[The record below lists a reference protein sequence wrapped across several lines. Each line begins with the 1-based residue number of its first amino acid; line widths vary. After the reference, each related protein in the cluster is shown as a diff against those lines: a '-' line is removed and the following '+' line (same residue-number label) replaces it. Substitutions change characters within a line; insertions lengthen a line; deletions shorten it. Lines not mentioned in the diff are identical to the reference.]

1 MEGRMFERIFSPE
14 AWGGFLA
21 MVMLGLTGC
30 GYRSIGEPEG
40 RVAMSV
46 PQVWAAVGENQDG
59 KISGGWLDEF
69 GDRRMK
75 ALVDEAMVYNQDLRA
90 LGHRLAA
97 ARQSSIIAGANRL
110 PSVSGTT
117 GYRTSGGNDREV
129 TDSFSLSL
137 SASWEA
143 DLWGRLRD
151 LDLAERADYA
161 ATVADFRGA
170 RLSLAANVAQ
180 AWCNLITAEQQ
191 VELAKVTLQS
201 YQQALPVIERRYKAN
216 TLRAVDVQFGRNNVA
231 SAARS
236 LEARVLARNE
246 AARALELLLGRYP
259 AAAVKSSRDL
269 PDLEREIPAGLPAG
283 LLARRPDLAA
293 ARASLFASAKR
304 ADAAKKDLL
313 PALRLTGGVSD
324 GGTGSFRQV
333 FRPDFLVWSV
343 ASSLSQSIYDGGAPT
358 AAAKAALDRNRAE
371 IEDYARLAL
380 RAFREV
386 ESALDAD
393 RSLRAQELFLRK
405 EVEQTTLAEK
415 RALSDITLGIE
426 GASFLEYLEAQRR
439 AENARA
445 SLIRLKND
453 RLQNRIDLHLAL
465 GGDFETEGK

>member
-1 MEGRMFERIFSPE
+1 MKRELFKKTSFALFLVATLSSCTYSTIGRP
-14 AWGGFLA
+14 
-21 MVMLGLTGC
+21 TG
-30 GYRSIGEPEG
+30 
-40 RVAMSV
+40 SV
-46 PQVWAAVGENQDG
+46 KMDPPRFWAAAGENQDG
-59 KISGGWLDEF
+59 QISTGWLDQF

-75 ALVDEAMVYNQDLRA
+75 QLVAEAMVYNQDIRATAHRLRA
-90 LGHRLAA
+90 AKE
-97 ARQSSIIAGANRL
+97 STIIGRANRL
-110 PSVSGTT
+110 PSLSGGG
-117 GYRTSGGNDREV
+117 GYRLSGGGERDGADTFSV
-129 TDSFSLSL
+129 SF

-143 DLWGRLRD
+143 DLWGRLRN
-151 LDLAERADYA
+151 LDLASQADYA
-161 ATVADFRGA
+161 ATLADFRGA

-180 AWCNLITAEQQ
+180 GWCNLITAEQQ
-191 VELAKVTLQS
+191 VALAQATLKS

-216 TLRAVDVQFGRNNVA
+216 TLRATDVQFGRNNVA

-236 LEARVLARNE
+236 LEARALARNE
-246 AARALELLLGRYP
+246 AARSLELLLGRYP
-259 AAAVKSSRDL
+259 AAALKSSLDL
-269 PDLEREIPAGLPAG
+269 PDLESRIPSGLPAG

-293 ARASLFASAKR
+293 ARADLFASAQR
-304 ADAAKKDLL
+304 ASAAKKDLL
-313 PALRLTGGVSD
+313 PALRLTGSAAD
-324 GGTGSFRQV
+324 GGNGTFGQV
-333 FRPDFLVWSV
+333 FRPDFLIWSV
-343 ASSLSQSIYDGGAPT
+343 ASSLSQTIYDGGAPT
-358 AAAKAALDRNRAE
+358 AQARAALDRNRAE

-445 SLIRLKND
+445 SLIRLKNE

-465 GGDFETEGK
+465 GGDFKTS